1 MAETSSAIC
10 RVQDTST
17 TSASS
22 LEPPIPKSEKE
33 IKKKLHTEEGFS
45 GVAASVRLQKNF
57 PAKKISILNIIL
69 TSFLAAA
76 LNDHGVGA
84 IKMLFLPIIDF
95 KIDIFFNE
103 FVPNSPFPNI
113 YLNEGF
119 SIEQLSIGFF

>member
-1 MAETSSAIC
+1 MIMA
-10 RVQDTST
+10 
-17 TSASS
+17 
-22 LEPPIPKSEKE
+22 L
-33 IKKKLHTEEGFS
+33 
-45 GVAASVRLQKNF
+45 
-57 PAKKISILNIIL
+57 
-69 TSFLAAA
+69 
-76 LNDHGVGA
+76 A